1 MFFKWTFKSA
11 AAAIIVNHTFDFII
25 AIFQVAQT
33 MVQRSAGVIDTNASI
48 DISTAIADITTQL
61 QAMGL
66 GDLFALMLETWIV
79 SFAMK
84 AMGLCITVILYGRMI
99 EIYLVTSVAPIPM
112 ATMMGKEWGGMGQN
126 YIRSLLALGFQAFLI
141 IVCVA
146 IYAVLVQ
153 NIALVDDIIYAIW
166 TCMGYT
172 VLLCFCLFKTSSL
185 AKSVFNAH

>member
-84 AMGLCITVILYGRMI
+84 AMPIKKYFQKFSLPRQFL
-99 EIYLVTSVAPIPM
+99 TS
-112 ATMMGKEWGGMGQN
+112 
-126 YIRSLLALGFQAFLI
+126 LI
-141 IVCVA
+141 S
-146 IYAVLVQ
+146 
-153 NIALVDDIIYAIW
+153 DE
-166 TCMGYT
+166 
-172 VLLCFCLFKTSSL
+172 
-185 AKSVFNAH
+185 